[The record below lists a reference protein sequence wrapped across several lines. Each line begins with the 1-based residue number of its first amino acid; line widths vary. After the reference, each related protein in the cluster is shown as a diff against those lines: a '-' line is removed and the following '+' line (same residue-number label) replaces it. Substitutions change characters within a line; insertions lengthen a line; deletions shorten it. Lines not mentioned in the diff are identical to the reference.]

1 MLLLFYLL
9 QLLQYGLRYI
19 GIQFVQ
25 IQPSLHL
32 WGVIKSIIT
41 LQANLNVWKSTKVF
55 GIAQS

>member
-1 MLLLFYLL
+1 MRFRQEVTLHIINSFGATNVRIRITQVMLLLFYLL

-32 WGVIKSIIT
+32 
-41 LQANLNVWKSTKVF
+41 
-55 GIAQS
+55 